1 MSCLTE
7 KKYVKN
13 VEISIVKTG
22 SEESNITYLFSLFSK
37 DLIRRPKSQQ
47 AVPDHPTQCQ
57 VVEAIVPHALRRVNV
72 NGWGRFERGWSDK
85 WLQS

>member
-22 SEESNITYLFSLFSK
+22 SEESNITYLFAIFSK

-47 AVPDHPTQCQ
+47 AVLNRPKPCQ
-57 VVEAIVPHALRRVNV
+57 VVGARVPYALRRVSV
-72 NGWGRFERGWSDK
+72 NGWGRFEKGW
-85 WLQS
+85 